1 MHQYCIRGN
10 FSLLFFLAIEEDK
23 QNCNMWKP
31 LRDGEGVISKTQ
43 IIGGRRFIHHMGVT
57 SIWVDSDNG
66 NQNGGQGQ
74 NKYDIYN
81 IIFLKKSDFYVHIS
95 RKYNFSVRFYK
106 ISSFHSNYQSLKLSD
121 FVSF

>member
-1 MHQYCIRGN
+1 
-10 FSLLFFLAIEEDK
+10 
-23 QNCNMWKP
+23 MWKP

-43 IIGGRRFIHHMGVT
+43 IIGGRRFIHHMRVT

>member
-1 MHQYCIRGN
+1 METPKRWG
-10 FSLLFFLAIEEDK
+10 
-23 QNCNMWKP
+23 
-31 LRDGEGVISKTQ
+31 GVISKTQ

-121 FVSF
+121 FVSFWAWVKNDEKMILKA